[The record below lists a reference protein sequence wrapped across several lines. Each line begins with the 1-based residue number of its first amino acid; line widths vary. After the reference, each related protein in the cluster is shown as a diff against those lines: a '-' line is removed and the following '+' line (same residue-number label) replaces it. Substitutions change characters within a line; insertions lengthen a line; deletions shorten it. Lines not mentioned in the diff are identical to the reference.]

1 MNELHESLAYSILNN
16 INYGLSIFS
25 FACSFVI
32 MVVIFCFLHNSLPE
46 RQCFLLYLH
55 KDFVAILISLR
66 SMWLLKIIF
75 EDDKNGMWVYAAKFL
90 SLSLISMTLAVL
102 VLINLISAFKFYI
115 FKTKLSDPPMPWG
128 ADENFGLTCTRIIVG
143 LNVLGYPSVL
153 FLLGFYPRIYHLDAK
168 QNIDVENAN
177 LISWLY
183 LGPYTVLITMFLMLS
198 LGAKISKDTT
208 KDQING
214 IIPKEIAMFSWVSV
228 LALVGVICIA
238 LSEDNGISSVVG
250 WKIIQLM
257 TSIVQIVFPSSVV
270 LYVEQLKSYA
280 VKFFKRR
287 LDEAFFYNIYLIPTS
302 LCCFM
307 YLTLR
312 IVYSNIGIS

>member
-1 MNELHESLAYSILNN
+1 MNELNESLAYSILNS

-25 FACSFVI
+25 FVCSFLI
-32 MVVIFCFLHNSLPE
+32 MVVIFCFLHNSSPE

-75 EDDKNGMWVYAAKFL
+75 EDDEAGIWEYAAKFL
-90 SLSLISMTLAVL
+90 SFSLISMTLAVL
-102 VLINLISAFKFYI
+102 VLVNLISAFKFYI
-115 FKTKLSDPPMPWG
+115 VKTKLLDPPMPWG

-143 LNVLGYPSVL
+143 LNVLGYPSIL
-153 FLLGFYPRIYHLDAK
+153 FLLGFYPRIYHLGAK
-168 QNIDVENAN
+168 QNIDLENAN

-183 LGPYTVLITMFLMLS
+183 LGPYAVLIIMFLMLS
-198 LGAKISKDTT
+198 LGAKISKNMT

-238 LSEDNGISSVVG
+238 LSEDNGISSALG

-257 TSIVQIVFPSSVV
+257 TSIVQIVFPASVV
-270 LYVEQLKSYA
+270 LNVEQLKSYA

-287 LDEAFFYNIYLIPTS
+287 LDDAFFFNIYLIPTS
-302 LCCFM
+302 LCCVM

-312 IVYSNIGIS
+312 IVYSNIGI